1 MAQISTN
8 EYNSIRKQI
17 LSKANRRADEE
28 TLNHPLNHPQST
40 KMSGGVKRKRKQT
53 EKDKED
59 ERLAMKI
66 EKLDEEMDSDN
77 MDSDNEDMV
86 GGKKAMSLGEELGK
100 KVGHMQDVKKMVG
113 AGFFDDFKKGFIKGV
128 KMIGT
133 PVKKIAKAVGKSI
146 PEAKIAGDVLEAIGL
161 GKGKKAKKAKAK
173 AEVKA
178 KAKPMKSTDKR
189 KVRGAMI
196 SKLMKSKG
204 MTLGEASKHIKENNL
219 I

>member
-28 TLNHPLNHPQST
+28 TLNHPFNHPQ
-40 KMSGGVKRKRKQT
+40 MSGGVKRKRKQT
-53 EKDKED
+53 AKDKED

-66 EKLDEEMDSDN
+66 HKLDEEMDSDN

-113 AGFFDDFKKGFIKGV
+113 AGFFDDFKKGFVKGV

-133 PVKKIAKAVGKSI
+133 PVKKIAKAVGKSV
-146 PEAKIAGDVLEAIGL
+146 PEARIAGDVLEAIGL
-161 GKGKKAKKAKAK
+161 GKSKKAKAK
-173 AEVKA
+173 AKA
-178 KAKPMKSTDKR
+178 KKPMKSTDKR

>member
-17 LSKANRRADEE
+17 LSKANRRADEA
-28 TLNHPLNHPQST
+28 TLNHPINHPKIT
-40 KMSGGVKRKRKQT
+40 KMSGGAKRKRKQT
-53 EKDKED
+53 AKDKED

-77 MDSDNEDMV
+77 MDSDDEDMV
-86 GGKKAMSLGEELGK
+86 GGKRAMSLGEELGK
-100 KVGHMQDVKKMVG
+100 KVGDMQDVKKMVG
-113 AGFFDDFKKGFIKGV
+113 AGFFDDFKKGFVKGV

-133 PVKKIAKAVGKSI
+133 PVKKIAKAVGKTI

-161 GKGKKAKKAKAK
+161 GKGKKAKKAK
-173 AEVKA
+173 
-178 KAKPMKSTDKR
+178 KPMKSTDKR
-189 KVRGAMI
+189 KLRGAMI